1 MANIN
6 EFMNKIGC
14 EKWPKRWEEF
24 FEEAVTDFE
33 ENGCELL
40 NPEYYDNLHNKY
52 GILNEFLECYKLAAK
67 EIAKDKNLS
76 IYLHLW
82 KRAMKDRDKI
92 MSDVYSYS
100 LPAVPEGLDEIAVN
114 MLCGLAICS
123 GAEYCHSILT
133 KRNIPKDMADHIM
146 NTPEGGVRRYFE
158 RNSGKYGYSLF
169 NWFQL
174 AIDAKLYNINRLEIE
189 VNCPF
194 EFNVRVYGNEK
205 GEYVTLADGLD
216 VHESG
221 HILGTLY
228 FEDDKNSWRADITED
243 DKCICGYAFRE
254 DTLLKKELIKL
265 NKNEWKELLRKDD
278 PVVNLHI
285 PASGKF
291 TPEIVDE
298 SLKDIKEFLKKY
310 YPDYKYKAF
319 ACCSW
324 FLDPQNE
331 LLLKKDSNILHFAK
345 RFTRFTHKDW
355 GKSAFSF
362 VYQMDNPVIEDL
374 PEKTSL
380 QRAMKKHF
388 LSGKTIY
395 NVAGYFFDKQ

>member
-1 MANIN
+1 MTKLT

-14 EKWPKRWEEF
+14 QKWPARWEEF
-24 FEEAVTDFE
+24 FEETLEDFE
-33 ENGCELL
+33 KNGCELL
-40 NPEYYDNLHNKY
+40 NPDYYDKLHNKY
-52 GILNEFLECYKLAAK
+52 GILNEFLEAYKLAAK
-67 EIAKDKNLS
+67 EISKNKDLS

-92 MSDVYSYS
+92 MEDVYSYS

-123 GAEYCHSILT
+123 QMDYCYDFLT
-133 KRNIPKDMADHIM
+133 SRNIPKNMADEIM
-146 NTPEGGVRRYFE
+146 NMPEGGAKRYFE
-158 RNSGKYGYSLF
+158 RNGGKYGYSLF

-174 AIDAKLYNINRLEIE
+174 AVDAKLYNINRLQIEIF
-189 VNCPF
+189 CPF
-194 EFNVRVYGNEK
+194 EFNVKVYGNNNGK
-205 GEYVTLADGLD
+205 YITLADGLD

-228 FEDDKNSWRADITED
+228 FEDDKNSWRAEITED
-243 DKCICGYAFRE
+243 DKYICGYSFGE
-254 DTLLKKELIKL
+254 DTLIKKELIKL
-265 NKNEWKELLRKDD
+265 SKNEWKELLRKDD

-285 PASGKF
+285 PAKGKF

-298 SLKDIKEFLKKY
+298 SLRDIKDFLKTY
-310 YPDYKYKAF
+310 FPDYKYKAF

-324 FLDPQNE
+324 FFDPQNE
-331 LLLKKDSNILHFAK
+331 TLLPPESNILRFAK

-362 VYQMDNPVIEDL
+362 VYNMDNPVIEEL
-374 PEKTSL
+374 PENTSL

-395 NVAGYFFDKQ
+395 NVGGYFFDE